1 MKTKKV
7 TGLEEYIKKE
17 KDESNEVAKYSQR
30 QLHKIKDNADT
41 LEILI
46 RSLKVL
52 YLSHPNTLL
61 TLNLVEPTKRN
72 KLRQKSERKGSRIAK
87 MCGNGSTN
95 K

>member
-1 MKTKKV
+1 MVNLVMSQNFSLLYDLSQKLGISGEAFRNPIHYSDGKPNKV

-46 RSLKVL
+46 RSLKV
-52 YLSHPNTLL
+52 
-61 TLNLVEPTKRN
+61 
-72 KLRQKSERKGSRIAK
+72 
-87 MCGNGSTN
+87 
-95 K
+95 

>member
-1 MKTKKV
+1 M
-7 TGLEEYIKKE
+7 EEYIKKE

-52 YLSHPNTLL
+52 YIILSEYTVYSLL
-61 TLNLVEPTKRN
+61 IRLN
-72 KLRQKSERKGSRIAK
+72 
-87 MCGNGSTN
+87 
-95 K
+95 

>member
-1 MKTKKV
+1 MVPLRPTLDLFIFSLKNKKKV

-46 RSLKVL
+46 RSLKV
-52 YLSHPNTLL
+52 
-61 TLNLVEPTKRN
+61 
-72 KLRQKSERKGSRIAK
+72 
-87 MCGNGSTN
+87 
-95 K
+95 

>member
-1 MKTKKV
+1 MILPCSLWFEKQKKV

-46 RSLKVL
+46 RSLKVKYIILSLL
-52 YLSHPNTLL
+52 YIFTL
-61 TLNLVEPTKRN
+61 
-72 KLRQKSERKGSRIAK
+72 
-87 MCGNGSTN
+87 
-95 K
+95 

>member
-1 MKTKKV
+1 MIRQPNIQSFKADTRSIHFFFEKQKKV

-46 RSLKVL
+46 RSLKV
-52 YLSHPNTLL
+52 
-61 TLNLVEPTKRN
+61 
-72 KLRQKSERKGSRIAK
+72 
-87 MCGNGSTN
+87 
-95 K
+95 